1 MSGIMDY
8 ITSLDWANN
17 WLTYIFTVI
26 LVSWLGILTIK
37 LVFNKLAYLIKK
49 GFYLILIMI
58 VATIVSYV
66 LFLAGVIDFDI
77 LSLVGLGGISD
88 SIQSF
93 FENLHSWFK
102 ETFALGVKVVKFLK

>member
-1 MSGIMDY
+1 MSGIIDY

-37 LVFNKLAYLIKK
+37 LIFNKLTYLIKK
-49 GFYLILIMI
+49 GFYLILILI
-58 VATIVSYV
+58 VATIVSYA
-66 LFLAGVIDFDI
+66 LFLVGVIDFDI
-77 LSLVGLGGISD
+77 LSLVGLSSISN

-93 FENLHSWFK
+93 FENLHNWFK
-102 ETFALGVKVVKFLK
+102 DTFALGLKVVKFL